1 MKCVLAQLNP
11 VIGDVRG
18 GVTRIKEILSSYG
31 GEADLVIF
39 PELFLVGYPPRDI
52 LEKPGFIE
60 STQAAVRELTAL
72 SSEYPDTGILVG
84 LPTPTGMKTGKGLHN
99 SAVLIYRGD
108 IAGTAHKSHLPS
120 YDVFDETRYF
130 DPAATCDIISFKGE
144 KLGVTICEDMWHEQG
159 VWPGRL
165 YAFDPVEGLIKK
177 GATVLIN
184 MSASPFY
191 DGKEETRMSLIR
203 KHAVRHKKPFLFVNQ
218 VGGNDELVFDGRSI
232 CVDPAGEATSVFP
245 SFREH
250 VEMVDTS
257 ALGKPDLYVPQER
270 VEALHDALVL
280 GIRDY
285 MRKCGFKKAVL
296 GISGGID
303 SAVTCALAAEAIGGD
318 NVLGISMPSPY
329 SAKESTEY
337 SLDLARNLGVELKE
351 IPISEMYNA
360 YLGSLGDELGI
371 TEGEVDVS
379 LQNVQARIR
388 GNILM
393 AFSNRFGHMLLTTGN
408 KSELAVGYCTLYGD
422 MAGGLAAISDV
433 PKTMVYRLAGYINR
447 EKEIIPT
454 SIIKRAPSAELK
466 PDQLD
471 QDTLPPY
478 DILDSILYRYME
490 EGYSAE
496 KLAKNGFDPATVKWV
511 INAVDRNEYKRRQA
525 PPGLKVTTKAFG
537 IGRRM
542 PIAARYE
549 QL

>member
-18 GVTRIKEILSSYG
+18 GLTRIKEILSDRG
-31 GEADLVIF
+31 GDADLVIF

-60 STQAAVRELTAL
+60 STQAAVEELSAL
-72 SSEYPDTGILVG
+72 SMEYPDTGILVG
-84 LPTPTGMKTGKGLHN
+84 LPTPTGRKTGKGLHN
-99 SAVLIYRGD
+99 SALLIYRGG

-130 DPAATCDIISFKGE
+130 DPAKSSDVIPFKGE
-144 KLGVTICEDMWHEQG
+144 KLGVTICEDMWHDPG
-159 VWPGRL
+159 LWPGRL
-165 YAFDPVEGLIKK
+165 YDFDPVEHLVKK
-177 GATVLIN
+177 GATILIN

-191 DGKEETRMSLIR
+191 DGKEGIRISLIR
-203 KHAVRHKKPFLFVNQ
+203 KHAVRHGRPFLFVNQ
-218 VGGNDELVFDGRSI
+218 VGGNDELIFDGRSI
-232 CVDPAGEATSVFP
+232 CVDHAGETTSVFP
-245 SFREH
+245 SFTEH
-250 VEMVDTS
+250 IETVDTS
-257 ALGKPDLYVPQER
+257 ARGNPDLYVPQER

-285 MRKCGFKKAVL
+285 MRKCGFEKAVL

-303 SAVTCALAAEAIGGD
+303 SAVTCALAAEAIGAD

-329 SAKESTEY
+329 SAKESAEY
-337 SLDLARNLGVELKE
+337 SRDLARNLGVELRE
-351 IPISEMYNA
+351 IPISGIYNA
-360 YLGSLGDELGI
+360 YLEALGGELGI
-371 TEGEVDVS
+371 PEGEVDVS

-388 GNILM
+388 GKILM
-393 AFSNRFGHMLLTTGN
+393 AFSNRFGHILLTTGN

-454 SIIKRAPSAELK
+454 SIIDRAPSAELK
-466 PDQLD
+466 PGQLD

-478 DILDSILYRYME
+478 DVLDSILYYYME
-490 EGYSAE
+490 EGHSAE
-496 KLAKNGFDPATVKWV
+496 KLEEKGFDPATVKWV

-542 PIAARYE
+542 PIAARYD
-549 QL
+549 